1 MSFEKRVLEL
11 ARSVG
16 ISNAYF
22 AYGSLFIPFSSISLP
37 AMPELKRFIALYPE
51 DFRGKPRVTL
61 GAEEIAIDFV
71 P

>member
-11 ARSVG
+11 AESVG

-22 AYGSLFIPFSSISLP
+22 AWGSMFIPFESVSLP
-37 AMPELKRFIALYPE
+37 AMTELKRFLALYPE

-71 P
+71 V